1 MNQAKILMSVGAAAL
16 SLVFS
21 LQPHPMPFWE
31 TNMVIAA
38 DDISPK
44 GNVRGNEDGSAV
56 KSANVGKSEGTQ
68 TGAAKQ
74 QETVLACDKP

>member
-21 LQPHPMPFWE
+21 LQPHPVPFWQ

-38 DDISPK
+38 DDTSP
-44 GNVRGNEDGSAV
+44 RGNAQTDKDSSAV
-56 KSANVGKSEGTQ
+56 KSAKGEGTQ
-68 TGAAKQ
+68 TGSAKQ
-74 QETVLACDKP
+74 EIILACDKP